1 MSSEASHV
9 AAEQRAL
16 RISKWGNL
24 FMGVAGVLAAWL
36 SNSSA
41 VLVDGLFSLIGF
53 SAAIIGARISA
64 RVHLG
69 PDRLRP
75 TGYAAD
81 EAIYQTFRALSL
93 VGLIAFAFG
102 NAVLSIVNYSR
113 GGEMA
118 ELYYPPLYVYFVVI
132 CAVCAGMA
140 LVHHVAWRR
149 TGRVSALLGMEA
161 KAAVFD
167 GVMSLAAGLG
177 LAVLPLLKGGV
188 LGWVAPIG
196 DSIIVL
202 FLCCLAI
209 GRYYRDFMD
218 GLGELAGV
226 SARPEVVAET
236 RRTVRKA
243 VDELG
248 GRLVD
253 LSVMK
258 LGRTNFVQVY
268 FDPQKPTTAKEV
280 DDVTRKLDNALAG
293 SAAQAVSIVIVSEH
307 GRKLVSDSE

>member
-1 MSSEASHV
+1 MSSEASHA

-16 RISKWGNL
+16 TISKWGNL

-53 SAAIIGARISA
+53 TAAIIGARISA

-75 TGYAAD
+75 AGYAAD

-93 VGLIAFAFG
+93 VGLVAFAFG
-102 NAVLSIVNYSR
+102 NSVLNIVNYAR
-113 GGEMA
+113 GGEIA
-118 ELYYPPLYVYFVVI
+118 TLYYPPLYVYFVVI

-140 LVHHVAWRR
+140 MVHHAAWRR

-167 GVMSLAAGLG
+167 GIMSLVAGLG
-177 LAVLPLLKGGV
+177 LAVLPLLKGGP
-188 LGWVAPIG
+188 LGWIAPVG

-202 FLCCLAI
+202 FLCSLAV

-218 GLGELAGV
+218 GLAELAGM

-236 RRTVRKA
+236 RRTVRKS
-243 VDELG
+243 VDEIG

-268 FDPQKPTTAKEV
+268 FDPERPMTAREV
-280 DDVTRKLDNALAG
+280 DDVTRRFDSALAG
-293 SAAQAVSIVIVSEH
+293 SAARAVSLVIVSEH
-307 GRKLVSDSE
+307 GRKLVSESD